1 MSVEI
6 LTKADLHQFKTELFE
21 EIKKI
26 LSGHSNQQR
35 KWLKTYEVRQM
46 LDLSAGTLQ
55 TLRQNGSVSF
65 SKVGGLIFYSYDDV
79 MKLMEKNKKTARR

>member
-6 LTKADLHQFKTELFE
+6 LTKADLQQFKSELFE
-21 EIKKI
+21 EIKNI

-55 TLRQNGSVSF
+55 TLRQNGSISF
-65 SKVGGLIFYSYDDV
+65 SKVGGLIFYSYEDV
-79 MKLMEKNKKTARR
+79 MKLMEKNKKPARK